1 MLARMEEFSK
11 WNFAGVFTRLKR
23 LPVSIRPAAGRL
35 SFPLFVRQCSIL
47 STYHQY
53 TVALELRIFSK
64 TLSSI
69 I

>member
-1 MLARMEEFSK
+1 MFKHYSEINNYA
-11 WNFAGVFTRLKR
+11 
-23 LPVSIRPAAGRL
+23 VSIRPAAGRL